1 MKTSHNKR
9 KPPRME
15 MQQPTVIIV
24 IMELTKERELV
35 EQNMPK
41 EAGVEKELLT
51 SDEMVSLI
59 DISCTVDCI
68 AL

>member
-1 MKTSHNKR
+1 
-9 KPPRME
+9 ME